1 MQKNLFF
8 KYIEHLFPRQKN
20 VEICDHNIDPC
31 VTWQSKSD
39 GGFFAPAPR
48 LRPLTDSDGSEDI
61 FSARTGT
68 KSDF

>member
-1 MQKNLFF
+1 MGKIVFDRM
-8 KYIEHLFPRQKN
+8 Y
-20 VEICDHNIDPC
+20 PC
-31 VTWQSKSD
+31 VTLIAVTWQSKSD
-39 GGFFAPAPR
+39 GGFFDPAPM